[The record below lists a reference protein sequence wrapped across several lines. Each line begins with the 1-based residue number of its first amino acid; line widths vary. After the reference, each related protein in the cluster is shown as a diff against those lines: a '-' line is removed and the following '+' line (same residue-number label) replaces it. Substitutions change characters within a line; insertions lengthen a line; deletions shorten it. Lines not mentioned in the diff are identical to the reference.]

1 MDELELRIA
10 KLEIINDVQR
20 NQIDLLIKLVDNLDR
35 NMKLHKQFI
44 LSIIEVLNLSEEER
58 KLAEQYGSL

>member
-10 KLEIINDVQR
+10 KLEIINQVQM
-20 NQIDLLIKLVDNLDR
+20 NQIDLISKLVDNLDR
-35 NMKLHKQFI
+35 NMRLHKQFI